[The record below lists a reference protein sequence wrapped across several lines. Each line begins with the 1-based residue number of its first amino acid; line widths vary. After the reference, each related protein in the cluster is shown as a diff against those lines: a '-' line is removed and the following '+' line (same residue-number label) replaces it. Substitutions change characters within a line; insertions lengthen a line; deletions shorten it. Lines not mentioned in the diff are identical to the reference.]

1 MANEIFNVWN
11 RAALP
16 VQDGLDTIRNAL
28 VAIENGRPLDPVTAR
43 HVETAF
49 RKYLAGETDLTK
61 NLGLRPRRG
70 RSNEAPLRRERL
82 LLRDR
87 LICSA
92 LQELGGNT
100 PQNRLELQSF
110 LDAYELTGPD
120 ACKFLSPILELRKM
134 HGGQLQLSEKQLH
147 RIASGEPAYARC
159 A

>member
-11 RAALP
+11 SAALP

-43 HVETAF
+43 HVEAAF
-49 RKYLAGETDLTK
+49 RKYMAGETDLTK

-70 RSNEAPLRRERL
+70 RSHEAPLRRERL

-110 LDAYELTGPD
+110 LDACELAGPGGG
-120 ACKFLSPILELRKM
+120 FMQPIMELRSM

-147 RIASGEPAYARC
+147 RIATGEPAYTRSA
-159 A
+159 

>member
-1 MANEIFNVWN
+1 MVNELFNAWKH
-11 RAALP
+11 AAAP
-16 VQDGLDTIRNAL
+16 VQDGLDTVRNAL

-43 HVETAF
+43 HVEAAF
-49 RKYLAGETDLTK
+49 RKYLAGENDITK
-61 NLGLRPRRG
+61 NLGLRPGRG

-92 LQELGGNT
+92 LHELGGNT

-110 LDAYELTGPD
+110 LDAYELTGPGGG
-120 ACKFLSPILELRKM
+120 FMEPIMELRSM
-134 HGGQLQLSEKQLH
+134 HSGQLQLSEKQLH
-147 RIASGEPAYARC
+147 RIAAGEPAYARC